1 MWILFAF
8 GSAFFSGL
16 TAILEKC
23 GIQKTDSKNR
33 FNCSNRSEDDY
44 RLNFF
49 MDHGFYCRL
58 TGYYNKFVRKDM
70 DLFNPFRFIYRRL
83 LALLL
88 SGIAGRTCKCCRSD

>member
-1 MWILFAF
+1 MLDNLFF
-8 GSAFFSGL
+8 RQFPIPDRL
-16 TAILEKC
+16 TLPPRYPNPL
-23 GIQKTDSKNR
+23 THKNR